1 MKKISIVILNYI
13 NYKDTIERIESIFE
27 MNYRYEGIV
36 VVDNNSENES
46 VKILNKKYK
55 DNKKII
61 IVKARH
67 NYGFAK
73 GNNIGICIARRK
85 FHTDF
90 VFVVNNDTVFV
101 KKDYFKRLL
110 ECYSDGIGVLG
121 SEIHLKGNIIQKE
134 RFYDISVWGT
144 LYNLLDLYLKKLDK
158 TSWLLLFPENKCKK
172 KVRVLHGCAVLFTPD
187 FFKYYD
193 GFYEKTFLYAE
204 ELILYLMCKKYGL
217 RQLYVHDTYIYH
229 KEDQSS
235 QASFQN
241 VPEIIWHYRIQSYK
255 FLLWWTVKDKVN
267 EILSYMKNTK
277 RYGIVYGS
285 TAKL

>member
-13 NYKDTIERIESIFE
+13 NYKDTIECIESIFE

-101 KKDYFKRLL
+101 KK
-110 ECYSDGIGVLG
+110 G
-121 SEIHLKGNIIQKE
+121 
-134 RFYDISVWGT
+134 
-144 LYNLLDLYLKKLDK
+144 
-158 TSWLLLFPENKCKK
+158 LF
-172 KVRVLHGCAVLFTPD
+172 
-187 FFKYYD
+187 
-193 GFYEKTFLYAE
+193 
-204 ELILYLMCKKYGL
+204 
-217 RQLYVHDTYIYH
+217 
-229 KEDQSS
+229 
-235 QASFQN
+235 
-241 VPEIIWHYRIQSYK
+241 
-255 FLLWWTVKDKVN
+255 
-267 EILSYMKNTK
+267 
-277 RYGIVYGS
+277 
-285 TAKL
+285 